1 MNGLWVGEGTR
12 ESLRT
17 RGFQSDEVK
26 RSRSAH
32 PTFWKNGPRGCTD
45 RALQSYGQQGINRPL
60 CDHPTRPKAPLNH
73 NKSSDFRTHASLST
87 YPFRWRAGSK
97 DKLWAPRQ
105 NKSHNAW
112 EHPAEG
118 MAGWDNAYTHQNTH
132 FCTSN
137 FQYGSFWFDR
147 KLQPF
152 PRVFNQTQPG
162 PGWYPVTHGQRP

>member
-1 MNGLWVGEGTR
+1 MNGFWVGEGTR

-17 RGFQSDEVK
+17 KGFKSNEVK
-26 RSRSAH
+26 RSRSSN

-45 RALQSYGQQGINRPL
+45 RPLVSYSLKPLNRPL
-60 CDHPTRPKAPLNH
+60 VDHPSRPNAPLCH

-87 YPFRWRAGSK
+87 YPYRWRNGDESYM
-97 DKLWAPRQ
+97 WVPRQ
-105 NKSHNAW
+105 NRSYTAF

-118 MAGWDNAYTHQNTH
+118 VAGWDNSYTHQSTH

-162 PGWYPVTHGQRP
+162 AGWYPVTHGHRP